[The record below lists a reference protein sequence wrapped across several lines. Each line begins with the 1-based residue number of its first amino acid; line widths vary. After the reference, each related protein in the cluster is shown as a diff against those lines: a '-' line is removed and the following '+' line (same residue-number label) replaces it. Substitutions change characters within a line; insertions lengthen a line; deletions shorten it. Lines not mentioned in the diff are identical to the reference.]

1 MKRASIIQ
9 CAEVLKYN
17 DQTCCCAVCRDTHAR
32 NPAVDTMPGCAE
44 ITFALPVPSSAFTPP
59 EVCASGLL
67 HRPAIFVPANPIHGV
82 WSNALCGRQRPP
94 AESAGLVVVC
104 CASLADQMICIVCSA
119 TPRICTLTLVCA
131 CAGALAG
138 MAALQFSDIRCARA
152 PHTCCMPHLSCYT
165 PLTLSVVS
173 VPSVLHQALRV
184 TRLHVHH
191 RTALLREHVRR

>member
-1 MKRASIIQ
+1 MRVILLSIQ
-9 CAEVLKYN
+9 CLAAQKSLLRSP
-17 DQTCCCAVCRDTHAR
+17 C
-32 NPAVDTMPGCAE
+32 PAPRSRRQKFVP
-44 ITFALPVPSSAFTPP
+44 PVYCT
-59 EVCASGLL
+59 GLL
-67 HRPAIFVPANPIHGV
+67 FSFPRIQIHGV
-82 WSNALCGRQRPP
+82 WSNALRGRQRPP

-119 TPRICTLTLVCA
+119 TPRICTLILVCA

-165 PLTLSVVS
+165 PLTLSVFS

-191 RTALLREHVRR
+191 RTALLREHIWR

>member
-1 MKRASIIQ
+1 MRVILPLIQ
-9 CAEVLKYN
+9 CLAAQKSLLRSP
-17 DQTCCCAVCRDTHAR
+17 C
-32 NPAVDTMPGCAE
+32 PAPRSRRQKFVP
-44 ITFALPVPSSAFTPP
+44 PVYFTGLLFSFPRYPNPSS
-59 EVCASGLL
+59 S
-67 HRPAIFVPANPIHGV
+67 IHGV

-104 CASLADQMICIVCSA
+104 CASLADQMICVVCSA

>member
-1 MKRASIIQ
+1 MCRGLEVQRPKRVAALYVGTRMRVILPSIQ
-9 CAEVLKYN
+9 CLAAQKSLLRSP
-17 DQTCCCAVCRDTHAR
+17 C
-32 NPAVDTMPGCAE
+32 PAPRSRRQNFMA
-44 ITFALPVPSSAFTPP
+44 

-173 VPSVLHQALRV
+173 IPSVLHQALRV